1 MAILLVML
9 QKHPLGQGEGCKFIM
24 LAQPDGD
31 LSCKEDK
38 KIVFPVPSLDWLSVP
53 GIHSMSCSWETRHP
67 TLLVRKIL
75 QHPSL
80 FGMEDEVG
88 APPAVSAAR
97 HTVCAADAA
106 DNDADAAP
114 ANSKSPP
121 KPRASISH
129 CLTETDTLP
138 QAAEPLIHFFLLGD

>member
-53 GIHSMSCSWETRHP
+53 GMCWGYTACLAAGKRGVQPSWSGKSSN
-67 TLLVRKIL
+67 TLLFLGWRTRWELPLLSL
-75 QHPSL
+75 QLGTRYVLLMLLITMLTRPQQT
-80 FGMEDEVG
+80 
-88 APPAVSAAR
+88 ANPPPNR
-97 HTVCAADAA
+97 E
-106 DNDADAAP
+106 P
-114 ANSKSPP
+114 AFPTASQKQIHCP
-121 KPRASISH
+121 KLQSR
-129 CLTETDTLP
+129 
-138 QAAEPLIHFFLLGD
+138 